1 MRLLSRLLAI
11 GAAVV
16 MLATTALAGEYG
28 AYRDEFKDVSYNGS
42 VGSLD
47 WTSSGWA
54 ELNDDGDKTTGA
66 VHVDPGG
73 NCVGSNCLHIHSDG
87 GELVG
92 VGAKRQADTSV
103 FSWFELRYEVRYDEY
118 GAGTDAVLV
127 VEKSVNGGQ
136 DWHSLR
142 THELHEGL
150 QESPIIEIGGPYQS
164 TVIRF
169 TVHGYVAG
177 EVFIDDVELK
187 GSLAGSTTTTT
198 SPSTTTT
205 VKATTTT
212 TKATTTTTKA
222 TTTTTKATTTTS
234 TTAPTTTTTV
244 PETTETTDAI
254 VITPP
259 QEPPSRFSG
268 PPPGSGIRETAMG
281 LQVAFEDD
289 LFGEVRVVSPDFA
302 SVDHNANFRIV
313 AEVIESGWVW
323 IVILV
328 CLIAWATVAGLEQR
342 RRIAASS

>member
-1 MRLLSRLLAI
+1 MRLFSRLLAVV
-11 GAAVV
+11 AAMV

-28 AYRDEFKDVSYNGS
+28 TYRDEFKTVSYHGS

-47 WTSSGWA
+47 WTASGWT
-54 ELNDDGDKTTGA
+54 ELNDDGNKTTGA
-66 VHVDPGG
+66 VHVDSGG
-73 NCVGSNCLHIHSDG
+73 NCVASNCLHIHSDG
-87 GELVG
+87 SELVG
-92 VGAKRQADTSV
+92 VGARRLADTSV
-103 FSWFELRYEVRYDEY
+103 FSWFELRYEVRFDDY
-118 GAGTDAVLV
+118 GDTDADLV
-127 VEKSVNGGQ
+127 VEKSVDGGQ
-136 DWHSLR
+136 KWHELR
-142 THELHEGL
+142 THDLDGGL
-150 QESPIIEIGGPYQS
+150 LESPIIGIGGPYQS
-164 TVIRF
+164 TIIRF
-169 TVHGYVAG
+169 TVTGDVAG

-187 GSLAGSTTTTT
+187 GTLAGSTTTTT

-222 TTTTTKATTTTS
+222 TTTTS
-234 TTAPTTTTTV
+234 TTDPTTTTTI
-244 PETTETTDAI
+244 PETTETTEAV
-254 VITPP
+254 VIALP

-268 PPPGSGIRETAMG
+268 PPPGSGIRETALG
-281 LQVAFEDD
+281 LQVAFEND

-342 RRIAASS
+342 RRIAAAP

>member
-1 MRLLSRLLAI
+1 MRLVSRLLAVL
-11 GAAVV
+11 AAMV

-28 AYRDEFKDVSYNGS
+28 EYRDEFKTVSYHGS

-54 ELNDDGDKTTGA
+54 ELNDDGDKETGA
-66 VHVDPGG
+66 VHVDS
-73 NCVGSNCLHIHSDG
+73 CDSSKCLHIHSDG
-87 GELVG
+87 SEMVG
-92 VGAKRQADTSV
+92 VGAQRQADTSV
-103 FSWFELRYEVRYDEY
+103 FSWFELSYEVRYDDY
-118 GAGTDAVLV
+118 GGTDADLV
-127 VEKSVNGGQ
+127 VEKSVNSGQ
-136 DWHSLR
+136 TWHTLA
-142 THELHEGL
+142 THELDEDL
-150 QESPIIEIGGPYQS
+150 QEEHPNIPIGGPYES

-187 GSLAGSTTTTT
+187 GTLAGSTTTTT

-222 TTTTTKATTTTS
+222 TTTTS

-244 PETTETTDAI
+244 PETTTTEAI
-254 VITPP
+254 VIAPP
-259 QEPPSRFSG
+259 QDPPSRFSG
-268 PPPGSGIRETAMG
+268 PPPGSGIRETAVG
-281 LQVAFEDD
+281 LQVAFEND

-302 SVDHNANFRIV
+302 SVDHNVNFRIV

-328 CLIAWATVAGLEQR
+328 CLIAWSTVAGLEKR
-342 RRIAASS
+342 RQIAAAS